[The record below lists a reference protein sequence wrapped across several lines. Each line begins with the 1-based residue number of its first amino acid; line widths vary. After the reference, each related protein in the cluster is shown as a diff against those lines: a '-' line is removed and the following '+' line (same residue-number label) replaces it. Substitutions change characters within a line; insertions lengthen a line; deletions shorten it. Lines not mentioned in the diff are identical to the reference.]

1 MLVAKNVKAADQIW
15 IALALLLKE
24 HPERDDF
31 SPEEIKGKLLQE
43 FGLVYAPTTIFTHI
57 SKHCVAS
64 EPPNPARYRILT
76 RTSRGRYRL
85 FRPEDYY
92 HPERENGKIMP
103 SAKEI
108 PAKHLFLLDWY
119 KSEHCAPAKVFGPDA
134 PLLRVQTGA
143 SGLRDVS
150 VSHDRYLADASQET
164 QKDDGN
170 IFTH

>member
-1 MLVAKNVKAADQIW
+1 MIGAKNVKAADQVW

-31 SPEEIKGKLLQE
+31 SPEEIKENLLRE

-64 EPPNPARYRILT
+64 EPPNPGRYRILT

-92 HPERENGKIMP
+92 HPEREAGKTMP

-108 PAKHLFLLDWY
+108 PAKYLFLLDWFETEY
-119 KSEHCAPAKVFGPDA
+119 GPAVKLLGPDS
-134 PLLRVQTGA
+134 LLLQMEAGS
-143 SGLRDVS
+143 SGQKDVS
-150 VSHDRYLADASQET
+150 STHDRYLIEAYREGHSDPVSRHPA
-164 QKDDGN
+164 
-170 IFTH
+170 